1 MCDAE
6 CVQKNCESD
15 MKPTSGMTDKL
26 VDTLYME
33 SMVLADEARSYF
45 DQFGRD
51 ARADM
56 TPLQRVSFSC
66 ESLKVTTRLMHSIA
80 WLLAR
85 RAQQGTTNPL
95 AAAAPSDEATVSSL
109 PGEAQHLIQSSEDLY
124 QRIQRLDRRLNQ
136 ASNDPNPAL
145 FLRERLEQAF

>member
-1 MCDAE
+1 
-6 CVQKNCESD
+6 
-15 MKPTSGMTDKL
+15 MKPADGMTEKL
-26 VDTLYME
+26 VDALYME

-51 ARADM
+51 ARVHM

-85 RAQQGTTNPL
+85 RARQDTTNPL
-95 AAAAPSDEATVSSL
+95 AAAAPSDEATVGSL
-109 PGEAQHLIQSSEDLY
+109 PDEAQQLIRSTEDLY
-124 QRIQRLDRRLNQ
+124 QRIQRLDQRLNR
-136 ASNDPNPAL
+136 SSGDPNPAR

>member
-1 MCDAE
+1 
-6 CVQKNCESD
+6 
-15 MKPTSGMTDKL
+15 MKPAKGMTEKL
-26 VDTLYME
+26 IDTLYME

-80 WLLAR
+80 WLLTQ
-85 RAQQGTTNPL
+85 RAPHGAQNPL
-95 AAAAPSDEATVSSL
+95 AAAAPSDEATVTSL
-109 PGEAQHLIQSSEDLY
+109 PDEARHLIRSSEDIY
-124 QRIQRLDRRLNQ
+124 ARIQRLDRKLAQ
-136 ASNDPNPAL
+136 SSNDPNPAR

>member
-1 MCDAE
+1 
-6 CVQKNCESD
+6 
-15 MKPTSGMTDKL
+15 MKPAGGMTEKL
-26 VDTLYME
+26 VNTLYME

-45 DQFGRD
+45 DQLGRD
-51 ARADM
+51 ARAEM

-80 WLLAR
+80 WLLSR
-85 RAQQGTTNPL
+85 RSQQGNANPL

-109 PGEAQHLIQSSEDLY
+109 PGEAQHLIRSSEDLY
-124 QRIQRLDRRLNQ
+124 ERVHKLDRKLSQ
-136 ASNDPNPAL
+136 SSSSPNPTQ